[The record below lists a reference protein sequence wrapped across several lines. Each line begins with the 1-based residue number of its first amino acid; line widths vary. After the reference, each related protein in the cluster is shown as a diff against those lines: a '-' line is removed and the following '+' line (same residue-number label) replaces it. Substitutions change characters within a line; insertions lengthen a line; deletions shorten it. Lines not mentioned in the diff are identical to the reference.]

1 MVRIPRLGR
10 LRIPPGLT
18 RRWRARL
25 RVQRN
30 WWRRRWRDSAQ
41 GEVLFP
47 ADGKGMVAVDTL
59 SPGEGAGLEGPR
71 IAILHATAGSGHK
84 RAAQALADAIGGLSP
99 GATVREVDT

>member
-10 LRIPPGLT
+10 LRIPPGLN

-30 WWRRRWRDSAQ
+30 WWRRRWRDSAA

-59 SPGEGAGLEGPR
+59 SSSAGAEGPR

-84 RAAQALADAIGGLSP
+84 RAAQALADSIAELSP
-99 GATVREVDT
+99 GAT

>member
-1 MVRIPRLGR
+1 MVRIPRFGR
-10 LRIPPGLT
+10 LRLAPRLT

-25 RVQRN
+25 RVQRS
-30 WWRRRWRDSAQ
+30 WWRRQWRDSAA

-59 SPGEGAGLEGPR
+59 SPKGGAGGGPR

-84 RAAQALADAIGGLSP
+84 RAAQALAGAIAELSP
-99 GATVREVDT
+99 GALVREVDT

>member
-25 RVQRN
+25 RVQRI
-30 WWRRRWRDSAQ
+30 WWRRRWRDSAT

-59 SPGEGAGLEGPR
+59 SPRAGEGTDGPR

-84 RAAQALADAIGGLSP
+84 RAAQALANAIADLSP
-99 GATVREVDT
+99 GT